1 MCDAESCAAVQSL
14 VLELEEVLFFLLVS
28 FAVILSSQIFS
39 STFFA
44 IFARHNPCKVKVL
57 PCYPAYLHTE
67 STIQSPHTQALRLPT
82 KLANASGTL
91 VVAVLQMSRTVL
103 LQHVSGKAAFVHMV
117 FGLKQFIG
125 KIGAR
130 TYQPVRARFISNF
143 LPLHSRFLCSTNM
156 RKCRVLL
163 VRIGFK
169 SCRNVNAHKPNL
181 DHSDNFA

>member
-1 MCDAESCAAVQSL
+1 M
-14 VLELEEVLFFLLVS
+14 
-28 FAVILSSQIFS
+28 
-39 STFFA
+39 
-44 IFARHNPCKVKVL
+44 
-57 PCYPAYLHTE
+57 
-67 STIQSPHTQALRLPT
+67 
-82 KLANASGTL
+82 
-91 VVAVLQMSRTVL
+91 LQMSRTVL
-103 LQHVSGKAAFVHMV
+103 LQHVSGKAAFVHTV

-163 VRIGFK
+163 VRVGFK

-181 DHSDNFA
+181 DHSDNFALSQHPSHHQSLTKFLSVHSNKNHTLLAAAQHQAA